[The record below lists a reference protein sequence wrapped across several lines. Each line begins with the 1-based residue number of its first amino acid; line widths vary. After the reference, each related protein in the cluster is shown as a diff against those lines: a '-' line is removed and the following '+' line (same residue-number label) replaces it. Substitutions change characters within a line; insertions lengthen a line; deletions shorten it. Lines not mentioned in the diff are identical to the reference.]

1 MRHIG
6 RCVFISKC
14 RLLLFGFPA
23 AVKSNLH
30 AAMHRMQNS
39 AIIRINKI

>member
-6 RCVFISKC
+6 RCAFHFKC
-14 RLLLFGFPA
+14 RLLLLDLRA
-23 AVKSNLH
+23 AVKSSLH
-30 AAMHRMQNS
+30 AAMHRVQNS

>member
-14 RLLLFGFPA
+14 RLLLFGLPA
-23 AVKSNLH
+23 AAKSSLH

-39 AIIRINKI
+39 AIIRINEI